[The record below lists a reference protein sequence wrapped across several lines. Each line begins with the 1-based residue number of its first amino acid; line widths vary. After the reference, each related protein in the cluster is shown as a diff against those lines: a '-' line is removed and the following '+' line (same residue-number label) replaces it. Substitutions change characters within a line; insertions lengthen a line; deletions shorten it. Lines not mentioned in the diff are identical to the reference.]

1 MLSTPPASPQPVT
14 HAPVRPFT
22 FIGVHSS
29 RVAHRVD
36 SGGGPESS
44 VIASAVMSTARGTG
58 GRAQPPAAGWR
69 TPPGGRAVPGMRA
82 VSTLQTADGAA

>member
-1 MLSTPPASPQPVT
+1 
-14 HAPVRPFT
+14 
-22 FIGVHSS
+22 
-29 RVAHRVD
+29 
-36 SGGGPESS
+36 